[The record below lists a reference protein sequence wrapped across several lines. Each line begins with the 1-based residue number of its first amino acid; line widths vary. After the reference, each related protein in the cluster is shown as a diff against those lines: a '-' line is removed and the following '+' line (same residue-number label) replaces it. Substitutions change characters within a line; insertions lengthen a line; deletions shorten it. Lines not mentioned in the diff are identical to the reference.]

1 MAQSAEYAPPHYAFL
16 FIIQQQR
23 AQFEL
28 GGGRPLASVTSDC
41 WRVPKLL
48 RNTSAEQSGRE
59 PQTMEWRR
67 WNTRVGGGTDSDT
80 HGVCDVFATFL
91 VKL

>member
-1 MAQSAEYAPPHYAFL
+1 MAQSAEYVPPHIPFL
-16 FIIQQQR
+16 FYIQQRR
-23 AQFEL
+23 AQSEL

-59 PQTMEWRR
+59 PQTMEWRC
-67 WNTRVGGGTDSDT
+67 WNTRVGGGMEGETN
-80 HGVCDVFATFL
+80 GMCDVFASFL